1 VWPFATSITLKALAN
16 VINNYPQ
23 KIVSKDDFFNQF
35 VKYSYSQRL
44 VLKNGKIVPWID
56 ENINPYTGDWISRT
70 KLEKMGEWNLVS

>member
-1 VWPFATSITLKALAN
+1 MSVEQSVWPFATSITLKALAN

-70 KLEKMGEWNLVS
+70 KLEK